1 MAWKTLADALKS
13 AIAQGQ
19 IAAETGVGAPD
30 PAILAKSKRTPTEAG
45 AKFTGQRRV
54 EGDDIS
60 DTASSGVE
68 VRPAPSDMDR
78 GMLVAAK
85 AGRPTQATSI
95 PMFMVIQGGRQPQG
109 GTKAAGRTRAEG
121 EIGWG
126 QPAREFLR
134 LVVG

>member
-1 MAWKTLADALKS
+1 MAWTTLADALKS

-68 VRPAPSDMDR
+68 VRPALPDMDR

-95 PMFMVIQGGRQPQG
+95 PMFMVIEGGRTTG
-109 GTKAAGRTRAEG
+109 EEAAVRPMLKPYRGDGRA
-121 EIGWG
+121 I
-126 QPAREFLR
+126 LR
-134 LVVG
+134 LVSG